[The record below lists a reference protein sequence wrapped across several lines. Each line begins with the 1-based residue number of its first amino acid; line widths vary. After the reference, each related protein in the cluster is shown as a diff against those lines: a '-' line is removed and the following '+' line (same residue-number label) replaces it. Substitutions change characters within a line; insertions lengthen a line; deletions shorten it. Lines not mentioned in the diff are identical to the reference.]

1 MSKKGLI
8 YSFVAKGTV
17 VLAEHTAYSGNV
29 STVAVQCLQK
39 LPSASTKYTYSCDGY
54 TFNFLLDTGF
64 GISFFAILMSSYG
77 FCYFNGSDP
86 FDVVFL
92 VVADETIGRSVPF
105 VFLERVKDDFKKLY
119 GASIGSDHPLADD
132 SDDDLFEDR
141 FSIAYNLDREFGPK
155 IKEQME
161 YCLNHPDEMSK
172 LSKLKAQITEVKGIM
187 MDNIEKVSIYFRS
200 QRLV

>member
-17 VLAEHTAYSGNV
+17 VLPFNAYRNCLLLGAP
-29 STVAVQCLQK
+29 STL
-39 LPSASTKYTYSCDGY
+39 
-54 TFNFLLDTGF
+54 
-64 GISFFAILMSSYG
+64 
-77 FCYFNGSDP
+77 
-86 FDVVFL
+86 FL

-119 GASIGSDHPLADD
+119 GASIGSDHPLVDD

-187 MDNIEKVSIYFRS
+187 MDNIEKVSIY
-200 QRLV
+200 